1 MAERRDRAIQ
11 LINEAAR
18 EAVNILFTETTI
30 EQNTCS
36 TSTSTATST
45 STSRPNV
52 NRTLTELPKL
62 FPIFRRSSNSNSP
75 RWKLYKIKDTWT
87 HQFMCLSDKDQET
100 IPSREEK
107 YRLNNVGLREKK
119 VVFSDKRGSWEHV
132 KSVLENDFPKLKDVN
147 GAFEIVR
154 SSGNR
159 RSLDLVSIP
168 PMGYTVPFLKET
180 LGQAMGY
187 IRPVQKNLDLTPT
200 S

>member
-1 MAERRDRAIQ
+1 MHP
-11 LINEAAR
+11 
-18 EAVNILFTETTI
+18 V
-30 EQNTCS
+30 EQNTSS
-36 TSTSTATST
+36 TSTSTATSM

-52 NRTLTELPKL
+52 NRALTELPKL
-62 FPIFRRSSNSNSP
+62 FPIFRRSSNSSSTSTP
-75 RWKLYKIKDTWT
+75 RWRPYKIKDTWT

-107 YRLNNVGLREKK
+107 YRLNNAGLGEKK
-119 VVFSDKRGSWEHV
+119 VVFSDNRGSWEHV

-168 PMGYTVPFLKET
+168 AMGDTVPFLKET
-180 LGQAMGY
+180 LGQAIGY
-187 IRPVQKNLDLTPT
+187 IRLVQKTWI
-200 S
+200 